1 MNETRR
7 MILSALSS
15 APVSGPTLAERAD
28 ISRAAVW
35 KQIEALRSDG
45 FAIES
50 TSDGYV
56 ITEVPEYGSSGAI
69 EYGLSAPYTVEYHDT
84 LASTNKR
91 GRELAGEGESDVVVV
106 AGEQTG
112 GRGRLGREFHSPVG
126 GVWMTIVLR
135 PDRPP
140 AHAPL
145 YTLAAAVA
153 VVDAARALGV
163 DAAIKWPNDVLVPET
178 AGKTERGGHKL
189 CGILTEMEGEA
200 DRVSWLIVGI
210 GINAA
215 IDATSLPAA
224 ATSLQSEI
232 SKPINRGDVART
244 VLTSFHEHTTDLDTV
259 LDAWCERSATI
270 GMEVRVE
277 TSTGVIEGTAVDVV
291 SPGAL
296 VVETDTG
303 RETVHSGD
311 CEHLRP
317 ASR

>member
-7 MILSALSS
+7 MILSVLSS
-15 APVSGPTLAERAD
+15 KPVSGPQLAERAA

-35 KQIEALRSDG
+35 KQIEALRDDG
-45 FAIES
+45 FTIES

-56 ITEVPEYGSSGAI
+56 LTDVPEYGSASAI
-69 EYGLSAPYTVEYHDT
+69 EYGLSAPYTVEYHDALT
-84 LASTNKR
+84 STNDR
-91 GRELAGEGESDVVVV
+91 GRELAGEGESNVVVV
-106 AGEQTG
+106 SEEQTG
-112 GRGRLGREFHSPVG
+112 GRGRLGRSFHSPVG

-163 DAAIKWPNDVLVPET
+163 EAAIKWPNDVLVPEH
-178 AGKTERGGHKL
+178 AGNTERGGHKL

-200 DRVSWLIVGI
+200 DRISWLIVGI

-215 IDATSLPAA
+215 IDAASLPAA
-224 ATSLQSEI
+224 ATSLQAET
-232 SKPINRGDVART
+232 SKPINRSDVART
-244 VLTSFHEHTTDLDTV
+244 VLTSFHEHATDLDTV
-259 LDAWCERSATI
+259 LDAWRERSITI

-277 TSTGVIEGTAVDVV
+277 TATGVIEGTAVDVV

-296 VVETDTG
+296 VIETEAG
-303 RETVHSGD
+303 NETVYSGD

-317 ASR
+317 VSR